1 MKERKVKMK
10 DYLIVNAVFDISK
23 NGVFANTGKE
33 YCFLSYEDVTTGDV
47 VVVDTAYGF
56 QLATVTGLASRIPSS
71 IPKGKMKEVMCK
83 VDFSAYTERKE
94 KAEKMKHLKAEMDK
108 RIKKL
113 EEDAVYEMM
122 AEKDS
127 VLKEMLDEFK
137 ALQD

>member
-1 MKERKVKMK
+1 
-10 DYLIVNAVFDISK
+10 
-23 NGVFANTGKE
+23 
-33 YCFLSYEDVTTGDV
+33 
-47 VVVDTAYGF
+47 
-56 QLATVTGLASRIPSS
+56 
-71 IPKGKMKEVMCK
+71 MKEVVCK